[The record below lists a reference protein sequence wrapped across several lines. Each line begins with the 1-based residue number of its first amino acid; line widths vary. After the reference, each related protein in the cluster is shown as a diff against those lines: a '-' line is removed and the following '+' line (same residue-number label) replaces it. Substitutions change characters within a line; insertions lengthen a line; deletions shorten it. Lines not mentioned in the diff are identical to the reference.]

1 MKSRLLVLFAVLVPI
16 AGCGGGGSGGAGGD
30 ADPAKLV
37 PGSAAV
43 YAEVTVRP
51 EGSKRDDAEAAAKKL
66 LKTDDPAAKAQ
77 QLFDQAV
84 KSDKITWEKDFAPWL
99 GQRMGVFAT
108 DFSNGGTYAI
118 VAANTN
124 DDKAKAT
131 IHRAVAE
138 NDSSAGAAKVSKRT
152 YKDVEY
158 EYDATDK
165 DAGGIVD
172 GYAVVGSE
180 PGFKLVVDTSKG
192 GQNITANKDFAAGR
206 DAVGA
211 EDSLANVW
219 TNPQTLLDAIGNNPQ
234 AGQALPALRQFSAQ
248 LGRSA
253 AAAFHAGGDALRM
266 DFGALGAPAPT
277 SDRSGADVA
286 AGLPADAWL
295 AVGIADFGKAVRKGV
310 GQLTNLGNLGGV
322 DVGGMMGQFESQTG
336 LNLERDVLS
345 WIKDA
350 AFYARG
356 KSLADLGV
364 VFSATSSNPE
374 RSAAAPK
381 RLASALHRFG
391 ARVRPA
397 DVPGYDK
404 AYQVRVP
411 PLPFA
416 VFIAGSDERVSIG
429 LNPKALSDVAAPT
442 DKLGDAGSF
451 DSASSA
457 LGDGIRP
464 SVLVDFPTVVQLLEG
479 IGLGNNPDYKKAK
492 PYLDA
497 IGVISAGGKH
507 EGDTSKARL
516 AVGLR

>member
-1 MKSRLLVLFAVLVPI
+1 MKSRLLVLFAVLVPL
-16 AGCGGGGSGGAGGD
+16 AGCGGGGGGGAGGD

-37 PGSAAV
+37 PASAAV
-43 YAEVTVRP
+43 YGEVTVRP

-84 KSDKITWEKDFAPWL
+84 KSDKISWEKDFAPWL
-99 GQRMGVFAT
+99 GQRMGAFAT

-118 VAANTN
+118 IAANTN
-124 DDKAKAT
+124 DDKAKET

-138 NDSSAGAAKVSKRT
+138 NDSGGASKVSKRT

-158 EYDATDK
+158 EFDATDR

-180 PGFKLVVDTSKG
+180 AGFKLVVDTFKG

-211 EDSLANVW
+211 DDSLANVW
-219 TNPQTLLDAIGNNPQ
+219 ANPQTLLDAVGSMPQ
-234 AGQALPALRQFSAQ
+234 SNQAVPLLRQVSAQ
-248 LGRSA
+248 LGRTA
-253 AAAFHAGGDALRM
+253 AAAFHASGDSLRM
-266 DFGALGAPAPT
+266 DFGALGAPESGST
-277 SDRSGADVA
+277 GSGADVA
-286 AGLPADAWL
+286 AKLPSDAWL
-295 AVGIADFGKAVRKGV
+295 AIGVADLGKAVRKGI
-310 GQLTNLGNLGGV
+310 GQVTNLGNLGGV
-322 DVGGMMGQFESQTG
+322 DVGGAMSQFESQTG
-336 LNLERDVLS
+336 LNLQRDLLS

-364 VFSATSSNPE
+364 VFTATSSNPD
-374 RSAAAPK
+374 RSNAAPK
-381 RLASALHRFG
+381 RIASALHKLG
-391 ARVRPA
+391 TSVRPA
-397 DVPGYDK
+397 DVPGYK
-404 AYQVRVP
+404 SAYQIR
-411 PLPFA
+411 LPGFP
-416 VFIAGSDERVSIG
+416 VVLFVAGSDDRVSIG
-429 LNPKALSDVAAPT
+429 VNPKALSDVANAPN
-442 DKLGDAGSF
+442 KLGDSPAF
-451 DSASSA
+451 DSATNS

-492 PYLDA
+492 PYLDS
-497 IGVISAGGKH
+497 IGVISAGGRR
-507 EGDTSKARL
+507 EGDTTKARL